1 MHPEVSGEST
11 VTRTQFVSFGACG
24 WRIAFTNCAD
34 VVEGLTSI
42 LRGWSIRVHYRSEKP
57 PHVHLKRTPAG
68 RYIWRSAC
76 MSRPALWNID
86 PPSSTMNV
94 IRDVHDVFFDW
105 FLKANPHHLCLHG
118 AAVRIGDG
126 LVCFPSTH
134 KAGKSTLCVAFAAAG
149 QTVYCDDVLPI
160 EPRRDCGM
168 AMGIAPILRMPLP
181 AQIGPSL
188 REFVATRKGPA
199 NKGWCYVRLG
209 EDEIA
214 PFGENAP
221 MRALVFLDRK
231 GRGQAKFEPVSKAE
245 MLKELIL
252 QNFADQVP
260 PVAVLD
266 RLLSITQTAQCCR
279 LRFDRITD
287 AVGLLIDTFACCQTS
302 SG

>member
-1 MHPEVSGEST
+1 MRPEGSSGSS
-11 VTRTQFVSFGACG
+11 VARTQFVSFGACG
-24 WRIAFTNCAD
+24 WCIAFTNCPD

-42 LRGWSIRVHYRSEKP
+42 LRGWSIRVDFRSKEP

-76 MSRPALWNID
+76 MSRPALWDRD
-86 PPSSTMNV
+86 PPRSAMNV

-134 KAGKSTLCVAFAAAG
+134 KAGKSTLCVAFAGAG

-160 EPRRDCGM
+160 EPRRNYGT

-181 AQIGPSL
+181 AHVGPSL
-188 REFVATRKGPA
+188 RDFVAARKGPA
-199 NKGWCYVRLG
+199 NRGWCYVRLG
-209 EDEIA
+209 QDEVA
-214 PFGENAP
+214 PFGEHAP
-221 MRALVFLDRK
+221 ISALVFLDRK
-231 GRGQAKFEPVSKAE
+231 SRGRAKLEPVGKGE

-260 PVAVLD
+260 PLAVLD
-266 RLLSITQTAQCCR
+266 RLMSITQAAQCWQ
-279 LRFDRITD
+279 LRFDRIAD
-287 AVGLLIDTFACCQTS
+287 AVGLLTDTFACCQPS
-302 SG
+302 SA